1 MKKNK
6 KIKKKRNYNRLVL
19 VALFAVFLAGV
30 FFFSPKAQ
38 ELAFGKLVV
47 KGNFFFNGG
56 EYDLDKAAKYY
67 KVAGIVDWKA
77 SYPHYQL
84 ARVLF
89 MKTNYKDALAEI
101 DRALAL
107 NPENKRA
114 YYIRGLIDGY
124 AGNYKAAAE
133 DFQKFIAWAPKEW
146 AGYNDLAWAYY
157 EDKNYEKAVEA
168 AKRGLEVASDN
179 AWLLN
184 GLGVSLQVLGKN
196 EEAKSVL
203 EKSAEIAKGM
213 TASDW
218 KKAYPGN
225 DAQTAEWDLAQFK
238 TDVNFN
244 MQLAASPFSSGNGK
258 FQAACSSSTINAC
271 SGTSCVP
278 TTCDPDHPGPY
289 GNPVDRCG
297 FASDYG
303 VCMTTHNTLP
313 YCVGFT
319 ICSSDIDCCTDTSWT
334 PTCGELNCSWVSCGV
349 EWYGDPQLCPSW
361 KTSYGV
367 TQTSNCGR
375 TRCVPLPVCAA
386 NQAPTG
392 SIQHPKN
399 EEISPGAAAFSWSF
413 SDPDGDSQDGY
424 EITGSC
430 SSSGAHNSTVL
441 SGYSSSSVTLGG
453 FASGESCSW
462 TLRVK
467 DNRGGWSN
475 PDSAAFTVASGS
487 LPSCTL
493 TCPDSVIV
501 PPGETETFCTVSGSG
516 CSMQSCTTQDDGDSI
531 IDGSPG
537 VSGNSCETAVKSSA
551 GYESTAVVRARS
563 NDGQTDD
570 VTIFVRRLGWIEVN
584 P

>member
-1 MKKNK
+1 MRNNKEKRK
-6 KIKKKRNYNRLVL
+6 KISKVCVGAAILAV
-19 VALFAVFLAGV
+19 VFLAGI
-30 FFFSPKAQ
+30 FLFGGKAQ
-38 ELAFGKLVV
+38 GLVSGKLMV
-47 KGNFFFNGG
+47 KGNHYFNGG
-56 EYDLDKAAKYY
+56 AYDLDKAAKFY
-67 KVAGIVDWKA
+67 KVAAFVDRDA

-89 MKTNYKDALAEI
+89 MKTNYKEALAEI
-101 DRALAL
+101 DRALVL

-114 YYIRGLIDGY
+114 WYIRGLINGYDGDFET
-124 AGNYKAAAE
+124 AAE
-133 DFQKFIAWAPKEW
+133 DFQNFIAWAPKEW

-157 EDKNYEKAVEA
+157 EDEKYQEA
-168 AKRGLEVASDN
+168 AEAAAKGLEVTPLN

-184 GLGVSLQVLGKN
+184 GLGVSLQALGKN
-196 EEAKSVL
+196 DEAKVAL
-203 EKSAEIAKGM
+203 DQSAELARNM
-213 TASDW
+213 TVTDW
-218 KKAYPGN
+218 KRAYPGN
-225 DAQTAEWDLAQFK
+225 DVQTADWDLAQFK
-238 TDVNFN
+238 TDVNYN
-244 MQLAASPFSSGNGK
+244 LNLAASGFSLGKGK
-258 FQAACSSSTINAC
+258 FQAACGASTVGTC
-271 SGTSCVP
+271 SGSSCVL
-278 TTCDPDHPGPY
+278 TTCDPDHVTGSECYTIDIWGNLGHSPCSPHPY
-289 GNPVDRCG
+289 PFCDSITN
-297 FASDYG
+297 
-303 VCMTTHNTLP
+303 N
-313 YCVGFT
+313 
-319 ICSSDIDCCTDTSWT
+319 CSSDIDCCADTSWT
-334 PTCGELNCSWVSCGV
+334 PTCGESDCSWTSCDGGGICT
-349 EWYGDPQLCPSW
+349 W
-361 KTSYGV
+361 TTHYGV
-367 TQTSNCGR
+367 MQTSNCGR
-375 TRCVPLPVCAA
+375 TRCVSLPACPA
-386 NQAPTG
+386 NSAPTG

-430 SSSGAHNSTVL
+430 SSSGAHNSTVS

-467 DNRGGWSN
+467 DNRGGWSS